1 MSPEPTVVI
10 WRSALLA
17 ASETF
22 VRDHG
27 AALTRWRP
35 RYLGAT
41 KVASHLA
48 EDGDVIAFPDRRGF
62 PRLRLTG
69 SSPRL
74 RGTLADLAPQVV
86 HAHFGGDGWLVSR
99 AAADLGVPLVVTVH
113 GHDVTRQ
120 PAAPGLRGL
129 RYRRNLR
136 SVFRR
141 AAVVL
146 AVSAH
151 IRARAIACGA
161 DPATVRVHH
170 TGVPVPDAV
179 PEVPKTW
186 DVAFVGRFV
195 EKKGVDDLLAAL
207 ALMPGR
213 PRALIVGSGPLE
225 SEVRARAAG
234 LDVTFPGAQTP
245 EQVARYLAA
254 SRILA
259 APSKTA
265 RDGDS
270 EGLPTTIL
278 EAAARGLPVAAT
290 RHSGIPEGVLDGETG
305 LLSAEADPAGLAANL
320 TRLLGDDAL
329 RARLGAGGRAHVEAH
344 FDLRKQSLLLEDLY
358 DELAVSAATSGAGR
372 RPARLKLVVERAHRW
387 RFIGCSSASR
397 PASGRGAGTVPT
409 PEGASGTCCAT
420 YSRRGAT
427 SSAPVTR
434 NARPKARRRSARSRQ
449 PAARCRD
456 APRPGVRRRGSG
468 TSRRPDG
475 PSTTTTRSSSEAG
488 ER

>member
-1 MSPEPTVVI
+1 MSAEPTVVI

-22 VRDHG
+22 VRNHG

-41 KVASHLA
+41 KVESNLA
-48 EDGDVIAFPDRRGF
+48 EDGDVIAFRDPRAF
-62 PRLRLTG
+62 LRLRLTG

-74 RGTLADLAPQVV
+74 RAALAGLAPQVV

-120 PAAPGLRGL
+120 PDAPGLHGV

-136 SVFRR
+136 AVFRR

-146 AVSAH
+146 AVSEH
-151 IRARAIACGA
+151 IRATAIARGA

-170 TGVPVPDAV
+170 TGVPIPDAV
-179 PEVPKTW
+179 PDVPKTW

-195 EKKGVDDLLAAL
+195 EKKGAGDLLAAL

-213 PRALIVGSGPLE
+213 PRALIIGSGPLE
-225 SEVRARAAG
+225 DELRARAAG
-234 LDVTFPGAQTP
+234 LDVTFAGPQTP
-245 EQVARYLAA
+245 QQVARHLAG

-259 APSKTA
+259 APSRTA

-278 EAAARGLPVAAT
+278 EAAALGLPVAAT

-305 LLSAEADPAGLAANL
+305 LLSAEADPDGLAANL
-320 TRLLGDDAL
+320 TRMLDDDAL
-329 RARLGAGGRAHVEAH
+329 RARLGARGRAHVEAS
-344 FDLRKQSLLLEDLY
+344 FDLRKQSSLLEDLY
-358 DELAVSAATSGAGR
+358 DELAVSRAACGAGR
-372 RPARLKLVVERAHRW
+372 RPA
-387 RFIGCSSASR
+387 SR
-397 PASGRGAGTVPT
+397 
-409 PEGASGTCCAT
+409 
-420 YSRRGAT
+420 
-427 SSAPVTR
+427 
-434 NARPKARRRSARSRQ
+434 
-449 PAARCRD
+449 
-456 APRPGVRRRGSG
+456 
-468 TSRRPDG
+468 
-475 PSTTTTRSSSEAG
+475 
-488 ER
+488 